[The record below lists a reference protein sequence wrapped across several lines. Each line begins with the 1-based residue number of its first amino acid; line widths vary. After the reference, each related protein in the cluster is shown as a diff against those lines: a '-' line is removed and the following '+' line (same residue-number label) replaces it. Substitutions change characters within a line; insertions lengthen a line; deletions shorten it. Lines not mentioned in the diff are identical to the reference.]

1 MSILKQQNI
10 SCISWNVNG
19 LRAVG
24 RKGFLEWIEKGE
36 YDIVCLQETKISDPS
51 QLTPEIKSP
60 NGYFSYFHCAKEK
73 KGYSGTAIYTKEEP
87 RNVKMFFGETS
98 FLSTE
103 GRVLEAEYENF
114 ILLTVYFPNGGG
126 GKERLMYKLAFYEE
140 FFAYIKE
147 LTEKGKNVIFCG
159 DVNTAHNEID
169 LARPKENEKSTGFL
183 RIERDWMDKLVGG
196 GFLDTF
202 RFLHPQ
208 KIQYSWWDMKTRAR
222 ERNIGWRIDYFFV
235 SVSLQFFIKEAFIL
249 DTLYGSDHCP
259 VGIRTVFNKE

>member
-1 MSILKQQNI
+1 MLKQQNI

-36 YDIVCLQETKISDPS
+36 HDIVCLQETKISDPS

-60 NGYFSYFHCAKEK
+60 NGYFSYFHCAQEK
-73 KGYSGTAIYTKEEP
+73 KGYSGTALYTKEEP

-98 FLSTE
+98 LLSTE
-103 GRVLEAEYENF
+103 GRVLEAEYKNF
-114 ILLTVYFPNGGG
+114 TLLTVYFPNGGG
-126 GKERLMYKLAFYEE
+126 GKERLIYKLAFYEE
-140 FFAYIKE
+140 FLVYIRE
-147 LTEKGKNVIFCG
+147 LTQKGKNVIFCG

-183 RIERDWMDKLVGG
+183 RIERDWMDELVRE

-202 RFLHPQ
+202 RFLHPER
-208 KIQYSWWDMKTRAR
+208 IQYSWWDMKTRAR

-235 SVSLQFFIKEAFIL
+235 SESLRSFIQEAFII

-259 VGIRTVFNKE
+259 VGIQLDFNKK